1 MVKYLAARLLAARL
15 VECQVGARHR
25 QPEKL
30 QLVHVGL
37 EKARALRGMVL
48 DLQRLGEEAKV
59 I

>member
-1 MVKYLAARLLAARL
+1 
-15 VECQVGARHR
+15 
-25 QPEKL
+25 
-30 QLVHVGL
+30 LVHVGL